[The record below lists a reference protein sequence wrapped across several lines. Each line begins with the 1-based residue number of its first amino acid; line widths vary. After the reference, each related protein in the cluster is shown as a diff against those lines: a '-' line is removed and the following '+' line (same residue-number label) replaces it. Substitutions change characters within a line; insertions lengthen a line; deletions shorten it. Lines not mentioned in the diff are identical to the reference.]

1 MSLSVDHTMQAVH
14 SLPNGLTLVMERVP
28 NVRSAAV
35 CVLTPAGC
43 MSDPPDALG
52 SSGVLA
58 DWLMRGAGD
67 RDNRQLTEYLDSLG
81 VQRSCAAETTFMRL
95 SASMLSEQLPK
106 VLPVLADIVQRP
118 RLPDDGF
125 APAVDLSLQQL
136 DAIEDEPSQKLA
148 LLLRRQHLPEPWGRE
163 VVGRREHLKALTA
176 QKLRA
181 DYHRRFIPRG
191 AIISIA
197 GNIEFAAATAWVDKV
212 FGGWQSGTPGNGSTK
227 GDSPQRG
234 VLHHHQQSNQVQ
246 IGLAWDSVPENSP
259 QSIMAK
265 TTRGILSG
273 GMGARLFSEIRE
285 KQGLC
290 YSVHVGYQAFK
301 ELGCFIGYAGTAPDR
316 AQRTLD
322 SFLVELRRLRQGAA
336 NDELQRCQIGM
347 KSGLIMQGESSAAR
361 AGAIAFDYHHYGRP
375 RTLDELR
382 RQIEGVT
389 LDGLNAWLAQ
399 TSFEPATVVTIGPQ
413 PLEVTLRQE

>member
-1 MSLSVDHTMQAVH
+1 MSLSVDQTMQAVH
-14 SLPNGLTLVMERVP
+14 SLSNGLTLVMERVP

-43 MSDPPDALG
+43 MSDPADALG

-67 RDNRQLTEYLDSLG
+67 RDNRHLTEYLDSLG
-81 VQRSCAAETTFMRL
+81 VQRTCAAETTFMRL
-95 SASMLSEQLPK
+95 SASMLSEQLPT

-125 APAVDLSLQQL
+125 APAVDLSIQQL
-136 DAIEDEPSQKLA
+136 DAIEDEPSQKLS
-148 LLLRRQHLPEPWGRE
+148 LLLRRQHLPEPWGRD

-176 QKLRA
+176 DKLRA
-181 DYHRRFIPRG
+181 DYHRRFVPQG

-197 GNIEFAAATAWVDKV
+197 GNIEFSTAADWVDKA
-212 FGGWQSGTPGNGSTK
+212 FGAWKSGAP
-227 GDSPQRG
+227 GDSPAKCEGPQRG
-234 VLHHHQQSNQVQ
+234 VLHHQQQSNQVQ

-265 TTRGILSG
+265 TARGILSG

-322 SFLVELRRLRQGAA
+322 SFLVELRRLHQGVAS
-336 NDELQRCQIGM
+336 DELQRCQIGM
-347 KSGLIMQGESSAAR
+347 KSSLIMQGESSAAR

-382 RQIEGVT
+382 RQIEGVN
-389 LDGLNAWLAQ
+389 LDGLNVWLAQ

-413 PLEVTLRQE
+413 PLEVSLQR